1 MGDKKYTLLPRSIHH
16 QNKKAKT
23 ETHARYVHPSRTR
36 SDRFQRL
43 IYSRAPLFLEKESE
57 DHVNFIFFS
66 SRRKRYL
73 GRYLSLEKKMS
84 ATSTKNA
91 TNEKTKEEVQNPAPA
106 MEEEEEEQQQQ
117 QVKARKEYTITKT
130 RENWT
135 EEEHGLFVEAIALCV
150 FFVFLILSFLF
161 FLFVCRKATRVF

>member
-1 MGDKKYTLLPRSIHH
+1 MTRSTHSYRARFTTK
-16 QNKKAKT
+16 KKAKT
-23 ETHARYVHPSRTR
+23 ETHARYTSILPER
-36 SDRFQRL
+36 DL
-43 IYSRAPLFLEKESE
+43 IVFSVSFILARPLFLEKESQ

-84 ATSTKNA
+84 ATLTKNT

-106 MEEEEEEQQQQ
+106 MEEEEQQQ

-130 RENWT
+130 RESWT

-150 FFVFLILSFLF
+150 FFVF
-161 FLFVCRKATRVF
+161 